1 MQESVKE
8 VAARFGV
15 GEDKVQELQDRA
27 AGFAAKV
34 AAFCERTGLASLE
47 MLIAKFQ
54 VDPSQMCES
63 LLKRS
68 EFTPQLGMA
77 VSHTARKKY
86 VTHTFSMIWKG

>member
-1 MQESVKE
+1 M
-8 VAARFGV
+8 

-54 VDPSQMCES
+54 VGSCHGYPSVI
-63 LLKRS
+63 LTPDRLKNA
-68 EFTPQLGMA
+68 P
-77 VSHTARKKY
+77 
-86 VTHTFSMIWKG
+86 